1 MPPSAVHDAIA
12 RLGAALNAAG
22 KFLATAESCTGGL
35 IASTLTDVPGSSLWF
50 RGAVVAYANE
60 VKADLLG
67 VPPELLAAHGAVS
80 EPVVRA
86 MALGAART
94 LGAQCA
100 VAVSGIAGPG
110 GGSADKPVGMV
121 WMAFLVD
128 GALST
133 RRHQFD
139 GPRHAVKAAA
149 VAAAVA
155 GLLERLGPGA
165 PGGQCAGVGHP
176 APPDAGPGRG

>member
-1 MPPSAVHDAIA
+1 MQPSAVHDAIA
-12 RLGAALNAAG
+12 RLGATLNAAG
-22 KFLATAESCTGGL
+22 LFLATAESCTGGL

-60 VKADLLG
+60 VKAGLLG
-67 VPPELLAAHGAVS
+67 VPPELLAVHGAVS

-86 MALGAART
+86 MALGAARA

-133 RRHQFD
+133 RLHRFD
-139 GPRHAVKAAA
+139 GSRHAVKAAA

-165 PGGQCAGVGHP
+165 AEGPCAGARPP
-176 APPDAGPGRG
+176 APGAGPGRG